1 MSIGK
6 VKKPVT
12 KEGKIGD
19 RLLEIGKDYLAGQTL
34 SALTELSNMGPLE
47 FQDAFYVL
55 DKLGPALTRREQRL
69 LLDLLTEVV
78 VLSQCDVG
86 MDKHI
91 LRDYLKKRIRNSS
104 TFGEFIFQ
112 VIQQINGLHHA

>member
-1 MSIGK
+1 MSISK
-6 VKKPVT
+6 VKKSQA
-12 KEGKIGD
+12 KEGKISD
-19 RLLEIGKDYLAGQTL
+19 RLLEIGRDYLAGQTL

-47 FQDAFYVL
+47 FQDAFFVL

-86 MDKHI
+86 MDQHL
-91 LRDYLKKRIRNSS
+91 LRDYMKKRIRNSS

-112 VIQQINGLHHA
+112 VIQQINGHHHA

>member
-1 MSIGK
+1 MSISK
-6 VKKPVT
+6 VKKSGV
-12 KEGKIGD
+12 KDEKISD

-34 SALTELSNMGPLE
+34 SALTELSSVGPLE
-47 FQDAFYVL
+47 FQDAFYIL
-55 DKLGPALTRREQRL
+55 DKLGCALTRREQRS
-69 LLDLLTEVV
+69 LLDLLTEVA

-86 MDKHI
+86 MDKHL

-104 TFGEFIFQ
+104 SFGEFIFQ

>member
-6 VKKPVT
+6 VKKHVT
-12 KEGKIGD
+12 KEGKISD

-34 SALTELSNMGPLE
+34 SALTELSNIGPLE

-78 VLSQCDVG
+78 VLSQCEVE

-112 VIQQINGLHHA
+112 VIQQINGLYHA

>member
-34 SALTELSNMGPLE
+34 SALTDLSNMGSLE

-78 VLSQCDVG
+78 VLSQCDVE

>member
-1 MSIGK
+1 MSISKTKKSVGK
-6 VKKPVT
+6 D
-12 KEGKIGD
+12 GKLND
-19 RLLEIGKDYLAGQTL
+19 RLLEIGKDYLAGHTL
-34 SALTELSNMGPLE
+34 SALTELSSIGPLE
-47 FQDAFYVL
+47 FQDAFFIL

-91 LRDYLKKRIRNSS
+91 LLDYMKKRIRNSS
-104 TFGEFIFQ
+104 NFGEFIFQ
-112 VIQQINGLHHA
+112 VIQQINGHHHA

>member
-1 MSIGK
+1 
-6 VKKPVT
+6 
-12 KEGKIGD
+12 
-19 RLLEIGKDYLAGQTL
+19 
-34 SALTELSNMGPLE
+34 MGSLE

-78 VLSQCDVG
+78 VLSQCDVE